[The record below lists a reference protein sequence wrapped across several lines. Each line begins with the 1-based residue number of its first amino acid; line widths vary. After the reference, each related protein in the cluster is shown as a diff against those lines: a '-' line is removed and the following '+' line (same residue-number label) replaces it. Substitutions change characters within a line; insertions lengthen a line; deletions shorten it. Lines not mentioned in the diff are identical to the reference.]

1 MKALDRLATKSKF
14 LINRR
19 TLRNS
24 LLILLPAMVAA
35 SFIAPS
41 SARRSEQRNS
51 ELGSGNAQ
59 ALIGGRSNAQPRNSA
74 PQKIF
79 GAGSG
84 LTPWSFM
91 LPQQPPSP
99 EAVATYTTDN
109 QGNCTNT
116 LANQFTTGDTV
127 CARASNLST
136 GPRGI
141 YWVNPDAQVV
151 QVDTV
156 TAASLTS
163 KRTVSQRGEWHVYLV
178 DEGDGSARAVSAF
191 SVSDPQ
197 NPAVDLSIVKGS
209 GDGTYTAG
217 GFARYTIVVTNNG
230 PDTASSV
237 SLSESTP
244 NNTSFTGVTP
254 DAAFTC
260 TPGSPTVCTA
270 TSMAAGTTAIFTFVY
285 TVSPT
290 APVGTVIQNTASV
303 TSSTTEL
310 NPADNTT
317 TIAGTVTS
325 TGGGTNTCSVAC
337 PDDIT
342 TQANTVDQ
350 NNNPGAVVHFSPPSG
365 NDECGVITVDHCNDC
380 FFPVGQTTVTATA
393 TTGDKCSFVV
403 TVTPPSTGG
412 TTISCPANQSGN
424 ADANCKASFSLGTA
438 TATGT
443 NVTLYALRSDGELV
457 YNCDDFGNCTRTSS
471 DAPFTYGVTTIT
483 WYAFSHDIAG
493 PYNAQTGDEESRRT
507 GSASCTQTI
516 TVNDVTAPTIAA
528 TDQSASAD
536 ANCQAP
542 VPDYS
547 STVSDNCSSNITYTQ
562 TPAAGT
568 LVGLGPH
575 TVHIEANDN
584 SSNNN
589 GAGNSATKDVTFTV
603 NDTTAPVITCPA
615 NITRSNDPGQCSA
628 IVNPGTATATDNCD
642 SNPTISGTRSD
653 NQSLSAPYPK
663 GTTTITWTA
672 IDHSG
677 NLSSCQQTVT
687 VNDTENPTI
696 TAPPNVTANTGP
708 GRTTCDADVSNAT
721 LGTASANDNC
731 PGVTVSRSPSGNTF
745 PVGTTTITW
754 TATDTSG
761 NTATATQ
768 TVTVNDNTPPV
779 VTPPANVTAYTGPGA
794 TSCGTFVSDSTL
806 GTASATDNCPGVSGV
821 TRSGVPSGNFFPVG
835 TTTITYSAT
844 DAHGNSSSATQTVTV
859 IDNTPPVISC
869 PSSQTLEPTCPSGAV
884 GNWTAPVGTDNCPG
898 AVTTRTAGPAPGTV
912 FAIGTTTTI
921 TYTVNDAAGNSTS
934 CSFTITVK
942 TVTQTIEDLK
952 TSVNNSSLDPPTK
965 GGLVSKL
972 QAAEDALAAGHTN
985 TACQKL
991 ADFINSTQNLI
1002 DHGNISAAT
1011 GNAWISTATHLRN
1024 AIGCTNN
1031 PCS

>member
-1 MKALDRLATKSKF
+1 
-14 LINRR
+14 
-19 TLRNS
+19 
-24 LLILLPAMVAA
+24 V
-35 SFIAPS
+35 
-41 SARRSEQRNS
+41 
-51 ELGSGNAQ
+51 
-59 ALIGGRSNAQPRNSA
+59 
-74 PQKIF
+74 
-79 GAGSG
+79 
-84 LTPWSFM
+84 
-91 LPQQPPSP
+91 
-99 EAVATYTTDN
+99 
-109 QGNCTNT
+109 
-116 LANQFTTGDTV
+116 
-127 CARASNLST
+127 
-136 GPRGI
+136 
-141 YWVNPDAQVV
+141 AQVGKWR
-151 QVDTV
+151 
-156 TAASLTS
+156 A
-163 KRTVSQRGEWHVYLV
+163 YLV
-178 DEGDGSARAVSAF
+178 DASDGSSRAVAVF
-191 SVSDPQ
+191 SISDPQ
-197 NPAVDLSIVKGS
+197 NPAVDLSVAKAS
-209 GDGTYTAG
+209 GDGTFTAG
-217 GFARYTIVVTNNG
+217 GFARYTIAVTNNG

-237 SLSESTP
+237 SLSETTP
-244 NNTSFTGVTP
+244 NNTTFTGVTP
-254 DAAFTC
+254 EDAGAALFTC

-270 TSMAAGTTAIFTFVY
+270 ASLAAGTTATFTFVY
-285 TVSPT
+285 TVD
-290 APVGTVIQNTASV
+290 AGAAVGTVIVNTASV

-310 NPADNTT
+310 NSADNTT
-317 TIAGTVTS
+317 TITGSVISTS
-325 TGGGTNTCSVAC
+325 VSTNTCSVAC

-342 TQANTVDQ
+342 TTANTHQDP
-350 NNNPGAVVHFSPPSG
+350 NDPNSTPGAVVHFSPPSG
-365 NDECGVITVDHCNDC
+365 NDECGVITVNHCNDC
-380 FFPVGQTTVTATA
+380 FFPVGTTTVTATA
-393 TTGDKCSFVV
+393 TTGDSCSFKVI
-403 TVTPPSTGG
+403 VTPPSGG
-412 TTISCPANQSGN
+412 TTTITCPANQSGD
-424 ADANCKASFSLGTA
+424 ADNNCKASFNLGTA

-443 NVTLYALRSDGELV
+443 NVTLYASRSDGELV
-457 YNCDDFGNCTRTSS
+457 YTCDDFGNCTRVSS

-493 PYNAQTGDEESRRT
+493 PYDAQTGDEESRRT

-528 TDQSASAD
+528 TNQSASAD

-589 GAGNSATKDVTFTV
+589 GAGNTATKDVTFTV
-603 NDTTAPVITCPA
+603 NDTTAPTITCPA
-615 NITRSNDPGQCSA
+615 NITRSTDAGSCSA
-628 IVNPGTATATDNCD
+628 TVAPGTATATDNCD

-687 VNDTENPTI
+687 VNDTEKPTI

-708 GRTTCDADVSNAT
+708 GRTSCDADVSNAT

-768 TVTVNDNTPPV
+768 TVTVVDNTPPV
-779 VTPPANVTAYTGPGA
+779 VTPPADVTAYTGPGA
-794 TSCGTFVSDSTL
+794 TSCGTFVSDATL

-835 TTTITYSAT
+835 TTTVTYSAT
-844 DAHGNSSSATQTVTV
+844 DAHGNTGTATQTVTV

-869 PSSQTLEPTCPSGAV
+869 PANVTLEPTCPSGAIA
-884 GNWTAPVGTDNCPG
+884 TYTTPVGTDNCPG
-898 AVTTRTAGPAPGTV
+898 AVTTRTAGGASGSV
-912 FAIGTTTTI
+912 FPIGTTTV
-921 TYTVNDAAGNSTS
+921 TYTATDASGNSAS
-934 CSFTITVK
+934 CSFTVTVK

-952 TSVNNSSLDPPTK
+952 TSVNNSSLSPSNK

-985 TACQKL
+985 TACTKL
-991 ADFINSTQNLI
+991 ADFINSVQNLI
-1002 DHGNISAAT
+1002 NHGDISAAQ

-1024 AIGCTNN
+1024 TIGCTND

>member
-1 MKALDRLATKSKF
+1 MRTENAIRNIIKRPHSFVLIGVFLLIAAALAVPFHSASSRSLVSDKAGVKLVQAKNDLAETSAGSV
-14 LINRR
+14 NR
-19 TLRNS
+19 TSWS
-24 LLILLPAMVAA
+24 LSSYQLFPILLPQAGPE
-35 SFIAPS
+35 SIATFDF
-41 SARRSEQRNS
+41 Q
-51 ELGSGNAQ
+51 G
-59 ALIGGRSNAQPRNSA
+59 
-74 PQKIF
+74 
-79 GAGSG
+79 
-84 LTPWSFM
+84 
-91 LPQQPPSP
+91 
-99 EAVATYTTDN
+99 
-109 QGNCTNT
+109 GNCTT
-116 LANQFTTGDTV
+116 TPRSQFNTGDTV
-127 CARASNLST
+127 CAKVLNIST
-136 GPRGI
+136 QRKI
-141 YWVNPDAQVV
+141 YWVNPDDHVVQIDTVSPTNPQATRAVV
-151 QVDTV
+151 QVGKWR
-156 TAASLTS
+156 A
-163 KRTVSQRGEWHVYLV
+163 YLV
-178 DEGDGSARAVSAF
+178 DASDGSARGWAEF

-197 NPAVDLSIVKGS
+197 NPAVDLSLQKTS
-209 GDGTYTAG
+209 DATYTAG
-217 GFARYTIVVTNNG
+217 GFARYTVTVVNNG
-230 PDTASSV
+230 PDAAATV
-237 SLSESTP
+237 QLNETTP
-244 NNTSFTGVTP
+244 NNTSFVAVTQDSGP
-254 DAAFTC
+254 VFTC
-260 TPGSPTVCTA
+260 TPGNSQTCTID
-270 TSMAAGTTAIFTFVY
+270 TLAAGASASFSFVY
-285 TVSPT
+285 TVDAG
-290 APVGTVIQNTASV
+290 APVGTVIVNQANVTSQTQELNAADNTASL
-303 TSSTTEL
+303 S
-310 NPADNTT
+310 
-317 TIAGTVTS
+317 GTVVG
-325 TGGGTNTCSVAC
+325 TGGSGGTVCSLGC

-342 TQANTVDQ
+342 TQANTTQ
-350 NNNPGAVVHFSPPSG
+350 NSQDGAVVHFSPPSG
-365 NDECGVITVDHCNDC
+365 NDECGVIVVDHCNDC
-380 FFPVGQTTVTATA
+380 FFPVGTTTVTATA
-393 TTGDKCSFVV
+393 TTGDSCSFKVI
-403 TVTPPSTGG
+403 VTPPSSGTP

-424 ADANCKASFSLGTA
+424 ADNNCRASFNLGTA

-443 NVTLYALRSDGELV
+443 NVTLYASRSDGELV
-457 YNCDDFGNCTRTSS
+457 YTCDDFGNCTRTSS

-507 GSASCTQTI
+507 GTASCTQTI

-536 ANCQAP
+536 TNCQAP

-562 TPAAGT
+562 TPAAGS

-589 GAGNSATKDVTFTV
+589 GAGNTATKDVTFTV

-615 NITRSNDPGQCSA
+615 IITRSNDPGQCSA
-628 IVNPGTATATDNCD
+628 MVNPGTATATDNCD
-642 SNPTISGTRSD
+642 SNPTISGMRSD
-653 NQSLSAPYPK
+653 NQSLSAPYPV

-672 IDHSG
+672 IDHSN
-677 NLSSCQQTVT
+677 NLSSCTQTVT

-731 PGVTVSRSPSGNTF
+731 PGVTVSRNPSGNTF
-745 PVGTTTITW
+745 PVGTTTVTW
-754 TATDTSG
+754 TATDAHG

-779 VTPPANVTAYTGPGA
+779 VAPPANVTANTGPGA

-844 DAHGNSSSATQTVTV
+844 DAHGNTGTATQTVTV

-869 PSSQTLEPTCPSGAV
+869 PSNITLEPTCPSGAV
-884 GNWTAPVGTDNCPG
+884 GSWTPPVGTDNCPG
-898 AVTTRTAGPAPGTV
+898 AVTTRTAGPAPGSV
-912 FAIGTTTTI
+912 FAAGTTTTI
-921 TYTVNDAAGNSTS
+921 TYTANDAHGNSAS
-934 CSFTITVK
+934 CSFTVTVK

-952 TSVNNSSLDPPTK
+952 TSVNNSSLTPSNK
-965 GGLVSKL
+965 GGLVAKL

-1002 DHGNISAAT
+1002 DHGNISAAE

-1024 AIGCTNN
+1024 AIGCTND

>member
-1 MKALDRLATKSKF
+1 MKTENAKR
-14 LINRR
+14 
-19 TLRNS
+19 
-24 LLILLPAMVAA
+24 PAAWPNYY
-35 SFIAPS
+35 FI
-41 SARRSEQRNS
+41 
-51 ELGSGNAQ
+51 
-59 ALIGGRSNAQPRNSA
+59 LIGVFLMAAAILAVPFYSASSSSLASDKAAAISPLVTPSLARTSSRWANYTGGLSSYQPFA
-74 PQKIF
+74 PLVPQA
-79 GAGSG
+79 GA
-84 LTPWSFM
+84 
-91 LPQQPPSP
+91 
-99 EAVATYTTDN
+99 EDIATFDF
-109 QGNCTNT
+109 QGGNCTT
-116 LANQFTTGDTV
+116 TPRSQFTTGDTV
-127 CARASNLST
+127 CVRVSNISVQ
-136 GPRGI
+136 RKV
-141 YWVNPDAQVV
+141 YWVNPDDHVVQIDTVSPTSTDVTRAVV
-151 QVDTV
+151 QVGKWR
-156 TAASLTS
+156 A
-163 KRTVSQRGEWHVYLV
+163 YLV
-178 DEGDGSARAVSAF
+178 DASDGSARKWVEF

-197 NPAVDLSIVKGS
+197 NPAVDLSLQKVS
-209 GDGTYTAG
+209 DATYTAG
-217 GFARYTIVVTNNG
+217 GFARYTVSVVNNG
-230 PDTASSV
+230 PDAAAMVQLT
-237 SLSESTP
+237 ETTP
-244 NNTSFTGVTP
+244 NSTTFVAVTQDAGIPVFVCTNGTS
-254 DAAFTC
+254 
-260 TPGSPTVCTA
+260 STVCTA
-270 TSMAAGTTAIFTFVY
+270 DSLAAGAGVSFTFVY
-285 TVSPT
+285 TVAANAS
-290 APVGTVIQNTASV
+290 VGTLIVNQANV
-303 TSSTTEL
+303 TSQTQEL
-310 NPADNTT
+310 NPADNTAT
-317 TIAGTVTS
+317 LTGTVVS
-325 TGGGTNTCSVAC
+325 TGGTGGTVCSLGC

-342 TQANTVDQ
+342 TQANTTDQ

-365 NDECGVITVDHCNDC
+365 NDECGVIVVDHCNDC
-380 FFPVGQTTVTATA
+380 FFPVGTTTVTATA
-393 TTGDKCSFVV
+393 TTGDSCSFKVI
-403 TVTPPSTGG
+403 VTPPASG
-412 TTISCPANQSGN
+412 TTTTVTCPANQSGN
-424 ADANCKASFSLGTA
+424 ADNNCKASFSLGTA

-443 NVTLYALRSDGELV
+443 NVTLYASRSDGELV
-457 YNCDDFGNCTRTSS
+457 YTCDDFGNCTRTSS

-493 PYNAQTGDEESRRT
+493 PYDAQTGDEESRRT

-528 TDQSASAD
+528 TNQSASAD

-568 LVGLGPH
+568 LVGLGPQ

-589 GAGNSATKDVTFTV
+589 GAGNAATKDVTFTV
-603 NDTTAPVITCPA
+603 NDTTAPAISCPA
-615 NITRSNDPGQCSA
+615 NITTSNDSGQCSA
-628 IVNPGTATATDNCD
+628 MVNPGTATATDNCD
-642 SNPTISGTRSD
+642 SSPTISGTRSD

-677 NLSSCQQTVT
+677 NLSSCTQTVT

-696 TAPPNVTANTGP
+696 TAPSNVTANTGP

-794 TSCGTFVSDSTL
+794 TSCGTFVSDATL

-844 DAHGNSSSATQTVTV
+844 DAHSNTGTATQTVTV

-869 PSSQTLEPTCPSGAV
+869 PASQTLEPTCPSGAV
-884 GNWTAPVGTDNCPG
+884 GNWTPPVGTDNCPG
-898 AVTTRTAGPAPGTV
+898 AVTTRTAGPAPGSV
-912 FAIGTTTTI
+912 FGAGTTTTI
-921 TYTVNDAAGNSTS
+921 TYTVNDAHGNSAS
-934 CSFTITVK
+934 CSFTVTVK

-952 TSVNNSSLDPPTK
+952 TSVNNSSLSPSNK

-985 TACQKL
+985 TACTKL
-991 ADFINSTQNLI
+991 ADFINSVQNLI
-1002 DHGNISAAT
+1002 NHGDISAAQ

-1024 AIGCTNN
+1024 AIGCTND